1 MSRRRRYHIG
11 GHSVYDIMSLLG
23 ITEMTAYRK
32 LKGELSDFTLEEL
45 ILMRMTWDLSWERL
59 TNDIQENRQK
69 K

>member
-1 MSRRRRYHIG
+1 MSRRRKYHIG

-32 LKGELSDFTLEEL
+32 LKGDLSDFTLEEL

-59 TNDIQENRQK
+59 TDDIQENRQK

>member
-1 MSRRRRYHIG
+1 MSRRRKYHIG

-32 LKGELSDFTLEEL
+32 LKGEMSDFNLEEL
-45 ILMRMTWDLSWERL
+45 ILMRMSWDLSWETL

>member
-1 MSRRRRYHIG
+1 MSRRRKYHIG

-32 LKGELSDFTLEEL
+32 LKGDLSDFTLEEL

-59 TNDIQENRQK
+59 TNDIQESRQK

>member
-1 MSRRRRYHIG
+1 MSRRRKYHIG

-59 TNDIQENRQK
+59 TNDIQENRK
-69 K
+69 KK

>member
-1 MSRRRRYHIG
+1 MSRRRKYHIG
-11 GHSVYDIMSLLG
+11 GHSVYDIMALLG

-45 ILMRMTWDLSWERL
+45 ILMRMSWDLSWEQI
-59 TNDIQENRQK
+59 THDIQENRQK

>member
-1 MSRRRRYHIG
+1 MSRRRKYHIG

-32 LKGELSDFTLEEL
+32 LKGEVSDFTLEEL
-45 ILMRMTWDLSWERL
+45 ILMRMTWDLSWEVL
-59 TNDIQENRQK
+59 IHDIQENRQK

>member
-1 MSRRRRYHIG
+1 MSRRRKYHIG

-45 ILMRMTWDLSWERL
+45 ILMRMSWDLSWEQM

>member
-1 MSRRRRYHIG
+1 MSRCRKYHIG

-32 LKGELSDFTLEEL
+32 LKGEVSDFTLEEL

>member
-1 MSRRRRYHIG
+1 MSRRRKYHIG

-45 ILMRMTWDLSWERL
+45 ILMRMKWDLSWEEM
-59 TNDIQENRQK
+59 THDIQEIRQK

>member
-1 MSRRRRYHIG
+1 MSRRRKYHIG
-11 GHSVYDIMSLLG
+11 GHSVYDIMALLG
-23 ITEMTAYRK
+23 ITEMTSYRK

>member
-1 MSRRRRYHIG
+1 MSRRRKYHIG

>member
-1 MSRRRRYHIG
+1 MSRRRKYHIG

-45 ILMRMTWDLSWERL
+45 ILMRMNWDLSWEQI
-59 TNDIQENRQK
+59 THDIQENRQK

>member
-1 MSRRRRYHIG
+1 MSRRRKYHIG

-32 LKGELSDFTLEEL
+32 LKGEMSDFTLEEL
-45 ILMRMTWDLSWERL
+45 ILMRITWDLSWERL
-59 TNDIQENRQK
+59 TNDIQENRPK

>member
-1 MSRRRRYHIG
+1 MSRRRKYHIG

-32 LKGELSDFTLEEL
+32 LKGDLSDFTLEEL

>member
-1 MSRRRRYHIG
+1 MSRRRKYHIG

-32 LKGELSDFTLEEL
+32 LKGEVSDFTLEEL

-59 TNDIQENRQK
+59 TNDIQENRK
-69 K
+69 KK

>member
-1 MSRRRRYHIG
+1 MSRRRKYHIG
-11 GHSVYDIMSLLG
+11 GHSVYDIMALLG

-32 LKGELSDFTLEEL
+32 LKGEMSDFTLEEL
-45 ILMRMTWDLSWERL
+45 ILMRMKWDLSWEQM

>member
-1 MSRRRRYHIG
+1 MSRRRKYHIG

-32 LKGELSDFTLEEL
+32 LKGDLSDFTLEEL
-45 ILMRMTWDLSWERL
+45 ILMRMKWDLSWEQIAH
-59 TNDIQENRQK
+59 DIQENRQK

>member
-1 MSRRRRYHIG
+1 MSRRRKYHIG

-32 LKGELSDFTLEEL
+32 LKGEVSDFTLEEL
-45 ILMRMTWDLSWERL
+45 ILMRLTWDLSWERL

>member
-1 MSRRRRYHIG
+1 MSRRRKYHIG

-32 LKGELSDFTLEEL
+32 LKGDLSDFTLEEL

-59 TNDIQENRQK
+59 ANDIQENRQK

>member
-1 MSRRRRYHIG
+1 MSRRRKYHIG

-45 ILMRMTWDLSWERL
+45 ILMRITWDLSWERL

>member
-1 MSRRRRYHIG
+1 MSRRRKYHIG

-23 ITEMTAYRK
+23 ITEMTCYRK

-45 ILMRMTWDLSWERL
+45 ILMRMTWDLSWETL

>member
-1 MSRRRRYHIG
+1 MSRRRKYHIG

-32 LKGELSDFTLEEL
+32 LKGDLSDFTLEEL
-45 ILMRMTWDLSWERL
+45 ILMRMKWDLSWEQM
-59 TNDIQENRQK
+59 THDIQENRQK

>member
-1 MSRRRRYHIG
+1 MSRQRKYHIG
-11 GHSVYDIMSLLG
+11 GHSVYDIMSILG

-32 LKGELSDFTLEEL
+32 LKGDLSDFTLEEL
-45 ILMRMTWDLSWERL
+45 ILMRITWDLSWETL